1 MFEYKLHID
10 EFLNYCRYH
19 KKLSDKTIRA
29 YKIDLSQYGVF
40 SNELSKQ
47 ALWDYIEY
55 LNKKYKPKTA
65 KRKLATLKAFI
76 HFLLLQDLI
85 DFNPFDKLETT
96 IKEPLLLPKTIPLGV
111 IAKLISFSYQQI
123 VFAKSDYQIRSAVR
137 NTAILELLFATGA
150 RVEEICT
157 LRSDNVDL
165 LGNSVKFYGKG
176 SKERIIPIENFA
188 VLSILRKYH
197 SLFEKEIP
205 DSGYFFVNKLGR
217 RMTEQSVRNMIN
229 FYCKQCGVD
238 MHITPH
244 MFRHSFATLLLE
256 EDVDIRYIQRMLGHS
271 SITTTQIYTHV
282 TSAKQK
288 EILKTKHPRNKL
300 NIG

>member
-150 RVEEICT
+150 RVAEICT

-197 SLFEKEIP
+197 SLFEKEIL

-271 SITTTQIYTHV
+271 SITTTQIYTHF

-288 EILKTKHPRNKL
+288 EILKIKHPRNKL

>member
-123 VFAKSDYQIRSAVR
+123 VFTKSDYQIRSAVR

-150 RVEEICT
+150 RVAEICT

>member
-10 EFLNYCRYH
+10 EFMNYCRYH

-111 IAKLISFSYQQI
+111 IANLISFSYQQI

-150 RVEEICT
+150 RVAEICT

>member
-96 IKEPLLLPKTIPLGV
+96 IKEPLLLPKTIPLGD
-111 IAKLISFSYQQI
+111 IDKLI
-123 VFAKSDYQIRSAVR
+123 
-137 NTAILELLFATGA
+137 
-150 RVEEICT
+150 
-157 LRSDNVDL
+157 
-165 LGNSVKFYGKG
+165 
-176 SKERIIPIENFA
+176 
-188 VLSILRKYH
+188 
-197 SLFEKEIP
+197 
-205 DSGYFFVNKLGR
+205 YF
-217 RMTEQSVRNMIN
+217 
-229 FYCKQCGVD
+229 
-238 MHITPH
+238 
-244 MFRHSFATLLLE
+244 
-256 EDVDIRYIQRMLGHS
+256 
-271 SITTTQIYTHV
+271 
-282 TSAKQK
+282 
-288 EILKTKHPRNKL
+288 
-300 NIG
+300 